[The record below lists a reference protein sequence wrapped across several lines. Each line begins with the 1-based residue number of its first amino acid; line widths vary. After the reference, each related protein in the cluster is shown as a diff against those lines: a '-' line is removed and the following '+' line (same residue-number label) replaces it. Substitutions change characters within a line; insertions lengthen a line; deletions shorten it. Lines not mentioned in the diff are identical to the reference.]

1 MKKGCLPSE
10 KCRGR
15 KRKRVR
21 GRETEIETERERE
34 RDRHRNRERKGE
46 RKGWLDV
53 EELILVT
60 VLLLPLVN
68 YSTICS
74 YWAFNSD
81 WFTCDAVC

>member
-1 MKKGCLPSE
+1 MKKGFLPSE
-10 KCRGR
+10 KYIGR
-15 KRKRVR
+15 KRKRVG

-60 VLLLPLVN
+60 VLLLPLVS
-68 YSTICS
+68 YFTICS
-74 YWAFNSD
+74 YSAFNSD
-81 WFTCDAVC
+81 WFTCDPAC

>member
-1 MKKGCLPSE
+1 MSTFREVQREEKKKVG
-10 KCRGR
+10 
-15 KRKRVR
+15 
-21 GRETEIETERERE
+21 GRETETETERERE
-34 RDRHRNRERKGE
+34 RDRHRNREHKGK

-68 YSTICS
+68 YSTNCS

-81 WFTCDAVC
+81 WFICDPVC